1 MSDQANPSE
10 SAAAPGSTPGR
21 EPITTATERIQVIIE
36 AAEKAAEGILE
47 DAEAQARRYLAESR
61 VRADR
66 IADERARAM
75 TDVTDA
81 LLDRAEAVKRQSDE
95 LIAALD
101 RAKLELQERA
111 RGGGEVRPL
120 EPEPEPIRPSEP
132 EAPQRVPHLKP
143 VEPEPA
149 PETPAAPFQRPPQ
162 EPFAARRRSEEAP
175 PPAPPARMVAMQMAV
190 AGKSRAEIE
199 RRLREEFDIDD
210 AGAMLDGILGPES

>member
-1 MSDQANPSE
+1 MSDQAKPSE
-10 SAAAPGSTPGR
+10 SAPAPGARPRR
-21 EPITTATERIQVIIE
+21 EPITTATDRIQVIIE

-81 LLDRAEAVKRQSDE
+81 LLERAESVKHQSDQ

-101 RAKLELQERA
+101 HAKLQIQERTA
-111 RGGGEVRPL
+111 GEAEVRPL
-120 EPEPEPIRPSEP
+120 ERQPEPIRPSEADP
-132 EAPQRVPHLKP
+132 PPRVPHLKP

-149 PETPAAPFQRPPQ
+149 PERPADPFQRPPQ

-175 PPAPPARMVAMQMAV
+175 PPAPPARLVAMQMAV

-199 RRLREEFDIDD
+199 RRLREEFGIDD
-210 AGAMLDGILGPES
+210 AGEMLDGILGPES

>member
-1 MSDQANPSE
+1 MSDQAKPSE
-10 SAAAPGSTPGR
+10 SEPAPATPRR

-81 LLDRAEAVKRQSDE
+81 LLERAESVKDQSDQ

-101 RAKLELQERA
+101 RAKLQIQERT
-111 RGGGEVRPL
+111 GGEAEVRPL
-120 EPEPEPIRPSEP
+120 ERQPEPIRPSEADP
-132 EAPQRVPHLKP
+132 PPRVPHLKP

-149 PETPAAPFQRPPQ
+149 PERPADPFQRPPQ

-175 PPAPPARMVAMQMAV
+175 PPAPPARLVAMQMAV

-199 RRLREEFDIDD
+199 RRLREEFGIDD
-210 AGAMLDGILGPES
+210 AGEMLDGILGPES